1 MISYCTN
8 VFQAETWEEIRKSLK
23 TFMPKVRNELRSI
36 DSSLAK
42 EFIGLGLRLSAQAAY
57 ELVAQK
63 GEIEKFKDWLDSE
76 AFCVET
82 MNGFPYGRFTG
93 DVVKEKVF
101 LPDWTS
107 DERLEYTRNL
117 FEILVQISDAS
128 ILSVSTLP
136 GSHRFFYPDREAM
149 FARLEA
155 MAIELDK
162 LSQKQGR
169 LCRLGLEPE
178 PFGYFDESNG
188 VIRFFDELR
197 KYSKHPELVQKYL
210 GITYDTC
217 HAAVMRENI
226 EDGLN
231 ALVDN
236 GIPLVKVQLTNA
248 LVYHQQV
255 DSSLSE
261 LEPFLDKVYFHQ
273 ASIYRK
279 DELQMVHDVE
289 TLFPAILKEK
299 PTQAEWR
306 LHYHIP
312 LYAKPEWPF
321 ADTSEYISTT
331 YRVLK
336 QNPEWMPHLEVETY
350 TWSVLP
356 THLRESIEI
365 QIARELQY
373 IHQIYEQH

>member
-8 VFQAETWEEIRKSLK
+8 IFQAETWEEIRKSVQ
-23 TFMPKVRNELRSI
+23 TFMPKVRKELRLL
-36 DSSLAK
+36 DSSFDK

-57 ELVAQK
+57 ELVTQK

-107 DERLEYTRNL
+107 DERLDYTRNL
-117 FEILVQISDAS
+117 FEILVQISDS
-128 ILSVSTLP
+128 STLSVSTLP
-136 GSHRFFYPDREAM
+136 GSHRFFYPDKEAM
-149 FARLEA
+149 FSRLEA

-162 LSQKQGR
+162 LSQKHGR

-188 VIRFFDELR
+188 VIQFFDELR
-197 KYSKHPELVQKYL
+197 EFSKHPELVQKYL

-231 ALVDN
+231 ALSDN

-255 DSSLSE
+255 DSALSE

-331 YRVLK
+331 CRMLK

-356 THLRESIEI
+356 THLRKSIEI

-373 IHQIYEQH
+373 IHRIYEQH

>member
-8 VFQAETWEEIRKSLK
+8 IFQAETWEEIRKSVQ
-23 TFMPKVRNELRSI
+23 TFMPKVRKELRLL
-36 DSSLAK
+36 DSSFDK
-42 EFIGLGLRLSAQAAY
+42 EFIGLGLRLSAQAAC
-57 ELVAQK
+57 ELVTQK
-63 GEIEKFKDWLDSE
+63 REIEKFKDWLDSK
-76 AFCVET
+76 AFYVET

-117 FEILVQISDAS
+117 FEILVQISDS
-128 ILSVSTLP
+128 STLSVSTLP
-136 GSHRFFYPDREAM
+136 GSHRFFYPDKEAM
-149 FARLEA
+149 FSRLEA

-188 VIRFFDELR
+188 VIQFFDELR
-197 KYSKHPELVQKYL
+197 EFSKHPDLVQKYL

-217 HAAVMRENI
+217 HAAVMRENV
-226 EDGLN
+226 EDGLS
-231 ALVDN
+231 ALADN

-279 DELQMVHDVE
+279 DKLQMVHDVE

-331 YRVLK
+331 CRVLK

>member
-8 VFQAETWEEIRKSLK
+8 VFQAETWEEIRESVK
-23 TFMPKVRNELRSI
+23 TFMPKVRKELRSL
-36 DSSLAK
+36 DSSFAK
-42 EFIGLGLRLSAQAAY
+42 EHIGLGLRLSAQAVH

-63 GEIEKFKDWLDSE
+63 DEIEKFKAWLDSE

-82 MNGFPYGRFTG
+82 INGFPYGRFSG
-93 DVVKEKVF
+93 EVVKEKVF

-107 DERLEYTRNL
+107 DERLNYTRYL
-117 FEILVQISDAS
+117 FDILAQISDAPT
-128 ILSVSTLP
+128 LSVSTLP
-136 GSHRFFYPDREAM
+136 GSHRFFNPDKEAM
-149 FARLEA
+149 FSRLEA

-178 PFGYFDESNG
+178 PFGYFDESHG
-188 VIRFFDELR
+188 VIRFFNELR
-197 KYSKHPELVQKYL
+197 EYSEHPDLVQKYL

-217 HAAVMRENI
+217 HAAVMRENV
-226 EDGLN
+226 EAGLN
-231 ALVDN
+231 ALADN
-236 GIPLVKVQLTNA
+236 AIPLVKVQLTNA
-248 LVYHQQV
+248 MVYHQQE
-255 DSSLSE
+255 DSALTE

-273 ASIYRK
+273 ASICRGK
-279 DELQMVHDVE
+279 DIQMVHDVE

-299 PTQAEWR
+299 PTLAEWR

-312 LYAKPEWPF
+312 LYARPEWPF
-321 ADTSEYISTT
+321 SDTSEYISTT
-331 YRVLK
+331 FRVLK
-336 QNPEWMPHLEVETY
+336 QNPEWQPHLEVETY

-356 THLRESIEI
+356 KYLRVSIET
-365 QIARELQY
+365 QIARELHY